1 MIELV
6 NQLAD
11 NAERCREYVR
21 ICVVAAAVSDALTFL
36 AATSDE
42 DATPL
47 DSLYEALT
55 ATWGPHVRVLREH
68 RDIAIDMINHAAKHV
83 EARGEVRNGK
93 ISRDGLLLMA
103 SHLDAV
109 RSFLDCI
116 I

>member
-6 NQLAD
+6 NQLVS
-11 NAERCREYVR
+11 NAERCREYMR

-36 AATSDE
+36 AAMSNE

-68 RDIAIDMINHAAKHV
+68 RDTAIDIISRAAKHV

-93 ISRDGLLLMA
+93 ISRDGLMLMA

-109 RSFLDCI
+109 RSFLDCVI
-116 I
+116 

>member
-6 NQLAD
+6 NQLAG

-21 ICVVAAAVSDALTFL
+21 ICVVAAVVSDALTFL
-36 AATSDE
+36 AAATSE
-42 DATPL
+42 DAVPL
-47 DSLYEALT
+47 DSLYETLT

-68 RDIAIDMINHAAKHV
+68 RDIAIDIISRAAKHV

-93 ISRDGLLLMA
+93 ISRNGLLLMA

-109 RSFLDCI
+109 RSFLDCVI
-116 I
+116 